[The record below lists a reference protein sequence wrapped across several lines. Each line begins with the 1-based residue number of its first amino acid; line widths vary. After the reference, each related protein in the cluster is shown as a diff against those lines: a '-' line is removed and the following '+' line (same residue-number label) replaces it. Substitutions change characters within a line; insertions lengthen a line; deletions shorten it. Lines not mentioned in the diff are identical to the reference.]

1 MSRLAKKPITLPAG
15 VTATLSGS
23 TLTLQGAK
31 GQLTCSIHPTVTV
44 QIENNTILLG
54 STATERK
61 EFAQWGLTWALINNR
76 MKGVMTEYK
85 KTLQIIGVGYRV
97 EIAGTKITLAVG
109 FSHKVFFQIP
119 AGITVAVDAQDA
131 NTLHITG
138 IDSQKVGE
146 FASTIRA
153 TKTPEPY
160 KGKGIR
166 YSDEFVRRKAGKTA
180 AKS

>member
-1 MSRLAKKPITLPAG
+1 MSRLAKKPIPFPTG
-15 VTATLSGS
+15 VTCTLDGS
-23 TLTLQGAK
+23 TIVIQGPKGKLDYTLHSSVKAAIEGNNITLT
-31 GQLTCSIHPTVTV
+31 
-44 QIENNTILLG
+44 

-61 EFAQWGLTWALINNR
+61 DIAQWGLSWAIIR
-76 MKGVMTEYK
+76 QKIAGVTTEYK
-85 KTLQIIGVGYRV
+85 KSLQIIGVGYRV

-119 AGITVAVDAQDA
+119 AGITVVADAQDA

-146 FASTIRA
+146 FAAAIRS

-166 YSDEFVRRKAGKTA
+166 YVNEYVRRKAGKTA
-180 AKS
+180 AK